1 MKLKRILILAAMVTT
16 VAMVGCRTVSS
27 EPPSSLK
34 EPQEMSTVATET
46 EVATE
51 ETEVSEAPEAP
62 PEEMPEPPETTPDE
76 TEEDYFQSD
85 DFILVNSPDFEPFE
99 FSHINLMLEREGI
112 DDINF
117 FRHTK
122 SDSIKVGKIGD
133 IIVGQMQMDD
143 DDIVWNI
150 RIEKAD
156 DFINN
161 TDIDLSTAEMLADE
175 HESYVHGNQYISRSY
190 WVDLT
195 NFDELFAEAEVSGK
209 LDLSRCHVIE
219 INFVLNKTKSILY
232 TFYSHFNLVPT
243 GEDTV
248 LTPVQR
254 GPDAILKSDAD
265 YALEALN

>member
-1 MKLKRILILAAMVTT
+1 MKYFKCLILAVLIALPMCV
-16 VAMVGCRTVSS
+16 CKVSAAS
-27 EPPSSLK
+27 PTENKPAPK
-34 EPQEMSTVATET
+34 ETSAPG
-46 EVATE
+46 
-51 ETEVSEAPEAP
+51 EAEQ
-62 PEEMPEPPETTPDE
+62 
-76 TEEDYFQSD
+76 DYFQSD

-99 FSHINLMLEREGI
+99 FFGERHLQTILEREGI
-112 DDINF
+112 DGINF
-117 FRHTK
+117 FKHTK
-122 SDSIKVGKIGD
+122 HDSIKVGKIGD
-133 IIVGQMQMDD
+133 VIVGQMQMAEDG
-143 DDIVWNI
+143 IVWNV

-156 DFINN
+156 DFVNN
-161 TDIDLSTAEMLADE
+161 TGIDLSTAEMLADE
-175 HESYVHGNQYISRSY
+175 HESYVHGNQRISRSY

-254 GPDAILKSDAD
+254 GPAAILKSNAD
-265 YALEALN
+265 YEYEAYQEELANK